1 MKRFEN
7 TSLWQKTLAA
17 QLDPDIEAQNRAR
30 LRSAYEGFRDRAEML
45 AGEIAI
51 NLPEF
56 TVHDITHLDALW
68 EMAQLIAGQDFPLTP
83 AEAFVLGGA
92 FLIHDLGMGL
102 AAYPEGLDTLRKA
115 ELWDDTVAA
124 LLKKEHGRQPT
135 LDEIRNPPKNI
146 QDQAMRQVLREL
158 HAKHA
163 ERLALI
169 SWADRHKSAD
179 RYFLIDDPILRN
191 TYGPIIGKIAHSHW
205 WPAEQLVHDLPREMG
220 APGGFDNSWTVD
232 PIKLACLLRTAD
244 ASHLDE
250 RRAPGFLTALRKP
263 VGTSS
268 NHWTFQEKLYQPR
281 LESDRL
287 VYTSK
292 DNFSIEEASAWWTC
306 FDTLQV
312 VDRELRQVDSLLA
325 DTNRPRLTARG
336 VSYADDP
343 QRLAKLIGT
352 SNWIPIDA
360 KIQVGDVARLIGN
373 LGGEKLYGRNE
384 TVPLREL
391 IQNASDAVRARR
403 LVENQASDWGSV
415 IVRSGEDANG
425 RWIEV
430 EDCGIGMS
438 VNVLT
443 GPFLDFGT
451 SFWGTSLMH
460 KEMPGLESKGFS
472 SSGQFGIGFF
482 SVFMWGDKVQVIT
495 RRAERAR
502 DETLVLEFQNGL
514 TSRPILRKAD
524 SHECLIDGGTQVR
537 VWVNSPTIFDQ
548 LLSESNLQKTWT
560 LEERCAWLCPT
571 LDVNLYVEQKKKTLV
586 VGASDWI
593 TMKGSKFLQRLLGP
607 YENTKKNEITVLLK
621 KIEPNLRLM
630 KSQSGEIVGRACICG
645 TSHKRNDLSDAYG
658 YVTSGVV
665 TIGGF
670 RSCEL
675 SGICGV
681 LVGKPHTA
689 ARNIGVPVADLDAF
703 QPWASEQAELIFKD
717 SLGSKHQAECASIIR
732 ALHGSTQRLHIAES
746 KDGWKSTEEV
756 LMENHDYEILILQD
770 AELWI
775 RRMEVMERMEDGEI
789 ELHKNVFAVDTGIPG
804 ILQTDRH
811 DIWVDWPPEDSSEK
825 TWSRDW
831 SFHSQSLQGALM
843 EAIAIAWS
851 IPLHQVLKVSQRST
865 DKKSIKK
872 EIGLCNGKP
881 VVLSVDVIRR
891 PK

>member
-7 TSLWQKTLAA
+7 TSLWQKTLAT

-30 LRSAYEGFRDRAEML
+30 LRAAYEGFRDRAEML

-51 NLPEF
+51 DLPEF

-68 EMAQLIAGQDFPLTP
+68 EMAHLIAGQDFPLTP

-102 AAYPEGLDTLRKA
+102 AAYPEGIDTLRKA

-146 QDQAMRQVLREL
+146 QNQAMRQVLREL

-169 SWADRHKSAD
+169 SWTDRHKSAD
-179 RYFLIDDPILRN
+179 KYFLIDDPTLRN

-205 WPAEQLVHDLPREMG
+205 WPAEQLVQDLPREMG

-232 PIKLACLLRTAD
+232 PVKLACILRTAD

-263 VGTSS
+263 VGTSAD
-268 NHWTFQEKLYQPR
+268 HWSFQEKLYQPR

-287 VYTSK
+287 VYSSK
-292 DNFSIEEASAWWTC
+292 DNFSVDEASAWWTC
-306 FDTLQV
+306 FEALQV

-325 DTNRPRLTARG
+325 DTKRPRLTARG

-352 SNWIPIDA
+352 SNWVPVDA

-373 LGGEKLYGRNE
+373 LGGEKLYGHNE

-403 LVENQASDWGSV
+403 LAEDQASDWGSV

-438 VNVLT
+438 INVLT

-460 KEMPGLESKGFS
+460 KELPGLESKGFS

-502 DETLVLEFQNGL
+502 DETLVLEFQSGL

-524 SHECLIDGGTQVR
+524 SHECLIDGGTRVR
-537 VWVNSPTIFDQ
+537 VWMNSPAIFDQ
-548 LLSESNLQKTWT
+548 MLSESNTQKTWT

-593 TMKGSKFLQRLLGP
+593 TIKGSKLLQRFWGP
-607 YENTKKNEITVLLK
+607 NISKKSPEVIALLK
-621 KIEPNLRLM
+621 MIEPNLRLM
-630 KSQSGEIVGRACICG
+630 KSVSGEVVGRACVSVM
-645 TSHKRNDLSDAYG
+645 SHNRKDFSNVYG
-658 YVTSGVV
+658 HVTSGVV

-681 LVGKPHTA
+681 LVGRPHTA
-689 ARNIGVPVADLDAF
+689 ARNIGVPVADLDTF

-717 SLGSKHQAECASIIR
+717 SLDSEYQSDCASTIR
-732 ALHGSTQRLHIAES
+732 ALHGSTQKLHIAEG
-746 KDGWKSTEEV
+746 KGGWKSADG
-756 LMENHDYEILILQD
+756 LSRENLDDEILILQD
-770 AELWI
+770 ASLSLE
-775 RRMEVMERMEDGEI
+775 RRAVGEI
-789 ELHKNVFAVDTGIPG
+789 ELHKNVFAVDMGITG

-825 TWSRDW
+825 IWSRDW
-831 SFHSQSLQGALM
+831 IFHSRSLQGALM
-843 EAIAIAWS
+843 EAIATAWG
-851 IPLHQVLKVSQRST
+851 IPLRQVLKTSQQCT
-865 DKKSIKK
+865 DNKSIKK